1 MCPFTFWDC
10 LLWLAAAVVVLAVLI
25 KLYLCHAGT
34 EIIVPQVK
42 SRSKFIV
49 DEQTEESM
57 SISTV
62 IEFVNEGKQ
71 CATIMD
77 AFVRPQL
84 PYEQYDGLE
93 TRGHAELV
101 TAPREDDYFE
111 AYIIQKKGYKDGLD
125 RASIKCQVKLTAR
138 RGMSI
143 KEAVAHM
150 PDFNFQLIWL
160 ETGRTP
166 CHYRQLRVEVPAAEV
181 AALAGTELAQDQ
193 D

>member
-1 MCPFTFWDC
+1 MCSFTFFDGLLC
-10 LLWLAAAVVVLAVLI
+10 LVAVVVLLAGLV

-34 EIIVPQVK
+34 EIIVPKVE
-42 SRSKFIV
+42 SRSRLAV
-49 DEQTEESM
+49 DEQTEDSLT
-57 SISTV
+57 ISTV

-77 AFVRPQL
+77 AMVRPQL

-101 TAPREDDYFE
+101 GVPREDDYFE
-111 AYIIQKKGYKDGLD
+111 AYIIQAKGYKGGLD
-125 RASIKCQVKLTAR
+125 KAAIRAQVRLTAR
-138 RGMSI
+138 KGMSL

-160 ETGRTP
+160 ETGRMP
-166 CHYRQLRVEVPAAEV
+166 CHYRQVRIEVPAAEV
-181 AALAGTELAQDQ
+181 ANLLGVELVKD
-193 D
+193 